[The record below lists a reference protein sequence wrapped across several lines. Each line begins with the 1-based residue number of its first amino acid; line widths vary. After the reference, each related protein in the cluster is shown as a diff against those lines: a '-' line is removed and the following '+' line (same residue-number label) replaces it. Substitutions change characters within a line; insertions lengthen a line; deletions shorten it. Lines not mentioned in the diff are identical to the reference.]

1 MNPYLNYNNKKLN
14 NNIYI
19 FGGAGKENIESE
31 TISSLTDV
39 YRYSPSEDK
48 WEKIDTSS
56 PYGLVGHA
64 GVSISTNKAI
74 ILGGVNKQIFDKY
87 FINLNHA
94 KNNSLNYLNLLL
106 DYSMRLSH

>member
-1 MNPYLNYNNKKLN
+1 MFIVIHQVKTN
-14 NNIYI
+14 
-19 FGGAGKENIESE
+19 GK
-31 TISSLTDV
+31 
-39 YRYSPSEDK
+39 
-48 WEKIDTSS
+48 KIDTSS

-94 KNNSLNYLNLLL
+94 KTIHLLKVKL
-106 DYSMRLSH
+106 LMITLINP